1 MLGDDKDLILKMGS
15 CSSVDRDTDSTIRY
29 RLGVN
34 HKGRR
39 LFIPS
44 PAKEKPFDGK
54 KPFGEVGSMSP
65 ESAVNKEDIY
75 FDSCAWL
82 DSDCEDDFFSVKGE
96 FTPSQGS
103 TPIHQSSAPLT
114 PRPVNSI
121 YIDKSPETSSEP
133 SPTGRKKLREL
144 FQETLLVEREGSEPN
159 AAEVETNKRI
169 NLHTTNTDP
178 PPRQLN
184 GTPYRFRA
192 ISFCSSTVTSS
203 GDPKNRKERLCKSQH
218 CCLPSLQSFG
228 LDDRRQKMTT
238 KHCTA

>member
-39 LFIPS
+39 FFIPS

-54 KPFGEVGSMSP
+54 KPVGEVGSMSP

-96 FTPSQGS
+96 FTPSRGS
-103 TPIHQSSAPLT
+103 TPIHQSSASLT
-114 PRPVNSI
+114 PRPVNFI
-121 YIDKSPETSSEP
+121 CIDKSPETSSEP

-144 FQETLLVEREGSEPN
+144 FQETLQVEQEGSVPN
-159 AAEVETNKRI
+159 AAEVEANKRI
-169 NLHTTNTDP
+169 NLHTTNTNP
-178 PPRQLN
+178 PPRPLN
-184 GTPYRFRA
+184 GTPYCFRA
-192 ISFCSSTVTSS
+192 ISFCSSMVTPS

>member
-1 MLGDDKDLILKMGS
+1 MGS

-39 LFIPS
+39 FFIPS
-44 PAKEKPFDGK
+44 PAKEKLFDGK
-54 KPFGEVGSMSP
+54 KPVVEVGSMSP
-65 ESAVNKEDIY
+65 GSVNKEEIY

-82 DSDCEDDFFSVKGE
+82 DSDCEDDFFSVKGD
-96 FTPSQGS
+96 FTPSRGS
-103 TPIHQSSAPLT
+103 TPIHQSSTPLT
-114 PRPVNSI
+114 PRSVNSI

-144 FQETLLVEREGSEPN
+144 FRETLQAEQEGSVPN
-159 AAEVETNKRI
+159 AAEVEANKRI

-178 PPRQLN
+178 PPRPLN
-184 GTPYRFRA
+184 GTLYCFRA
-192 ISFCSSTVTSS
+192 ISFCSSTVTPT

-228 LDDRRQKMTT
+228 LDDRRQKITT

>member
-39 LFIPS
+39 FFIPS

-54 KPFGEVGSMSP
+54 KPVGEVGSMSP

-96 FTPSQGS
+96 FTPSRGS
-103 TPIHQSSAPLT
+103 TPIHQSSASLT
-114 PRPVNSI
+114 PRPVNFI
-121 YIDKSPETSSEP
+121 CIDKSPETSSEP

-144 FQETLLVEREGSEPN
+144 FQETLQVEQEGSVPN
-159 AAEVETNKRI
+159 AAEVEANKRI
-169 NLHTTNTDP
+169 NLHTTNTNP
-178 PPRQLN
+178 PPRPLN

-192 ISFCSSTVTSS
+192 ISFCSSMVTPS
-203 GDPKNRKERLCKSQH
+203 GDPKNRKERFMQV
-218 CCLPSLQSFG
+218 
-228 LDDRRQKMTT
+228 
-238 KHCTA
+238 TALLLAKLAEFWIG

>member
-1 MLGDDKDLILKMGS
+1 MGS

-39 LFIPS
+39 FFIPS
-44 PAKEKPFDGK
+44 PAKEKLFDGK
-54 KPFGEVGSMSP
+54 KPVVEVGSMSP
-65 ESAVNKEDIY
+65 GSVNKEEIY

-82 DSDCEDDFFSVKGE
+82 DSDCEDDFFSVKGD
-96 FTPSQGS
+96 FTPSRGS
-103 TPIHQSSAPLT
+103 TPIHQSSTPLT
-114 PRPVNSI
+114 PRSVNSI

-144 FQETLLVEREGSEPN
+144 FRETLQAEQEGSVPN
-159 AAEVETNKRI
+159 AAEVEANKRI

-178 PPRQLN
+178 PPRPLN
-184 GTPYRFRA
+184 GTLYCFRA
-192 ISFCSSTVTSS
+192 ISFCSSTVTPT
-203 GDPKNRKERLCKSQH
+203 GDPKNRKERSCKSQH

-228 LDDRRQKMTT
+228 LDDRRQKITT